1 MIRSCIL
8 ATAVALLPCSAS
20 FAADLAP
27 SGLRPGFSWGGAY
40 AGASAGYV
48 WNKGTDKFGATSDN
62 LAANAATVSG
72 FVGYNYEISPA
83 IIAGLEGELGYDW
96 TKVTTASGTK
106 ATGGLD
112 TTLRGRLGLAC
123 DRALLYVAGGYAGTA
138 LKLETGTT
146 SASTWL
152 NGWTIGAG
160 VDYAITDS
168 LFLRGEYRY
177 AQYAKQNVTFNS
189 ATHSIDLS
197 NQTLKVGLGM
207 KF

>member
-8 ATAVALLPCSAS
+8 ATAVALLSGTAS

-27 SGLRPGFSWGGAY
+27 SELRPGFSWGGAY
-40 AGASAGYV
+40 VGASGGYV
-48 WNKGTDKFGATSDN
+48 WNKGTDKFGVVSDN
-62 LAANAATVSG
+62 LAANAGTISG

-112 TTLRGRLGLAC
+112 ATLRGRLGFAY

-138 LKLETGTT
+138 LKLERGASSTT
-146 SASTWL
+146 PWL

-177 AQYAKQNVTFNS
+177 AQYAKQNVTLAG
-189 ATHSIDLS
+189 ATHAVDLS
-197 NQTLKVGLGM
+197 NQTFKVGLGM

>member
-8 ATAVALLPCSAS
+8 ATAVALLSSTAS

-27 SGLRPGFSWGGAY
+27 SELRPGFSWGGIY

-48 WNKGTDKFGATSDN
+48 WNKGTDTFGTTSDN
-62 LAANAATVSG
+62 LAVNAATVSG

-96 TKVTTASGTK
+96 NKVTTASGTK

-112 TTLRGRLGLAC
+112 TTLRGRIGLSY

-138 LKLETGTT
+138 LKLERGTT
-146 SASTWL
+146 STTPWL

-160 VDYAITDS
+160 VDYAIADN

-177 AQYAKQNVTFNS
+177 AQYAKQNVTLAG
-189 ATHSIDLS
+189 ATHTVDLW
-197 NQTLKVGLGM
+197 NQTFKVGLGM

>member
-8 ATAVALLPCSAS
+8 ATAVALLSCTAS

-27 SGLRPGFSWGGAY
+27 SELRPGFSWGGAY

-96 TKVTTASGTK
+96 NKVTTASGTR

-112 TTLRGRLGLAC
+112 TTLRGRLGFAY

-138 LKLETGTT
+138 MKLERGTT
-146 SASTWL
+146 SASPWL

-177 AQYAKQNVTFNS
+177 AQYAKQNVILAG
-189 ATHSIDLS
+189 ATHAVDLS